1 MEGGDRDLPQSE
13 SESGRG
19 TMTAAA
25 AAATVADEAMVVVR
39 ADASLSTPLALLRNE
54 AAFGP
59 VDVVDR

>member
-19 TMTAAA
+19 TMTAA